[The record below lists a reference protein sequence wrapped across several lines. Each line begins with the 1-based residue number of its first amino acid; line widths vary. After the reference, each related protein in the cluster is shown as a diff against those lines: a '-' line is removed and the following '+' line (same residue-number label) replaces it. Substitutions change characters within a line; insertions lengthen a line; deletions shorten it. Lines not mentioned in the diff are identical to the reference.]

1 MGFMQKLLLCLKT
14 NSRDKF
20 LRLVPYGCTCDSA
33 FLSFLPSR
41 QVTYLVTIL
50 LGKMK
55 KTTLVNNMI
64 ISNTSPI
71 FMTSSRLPIHHI
83 EILLSFFSWF

>member
-1 MGFMQKLLLCLKT
+1 MGYMKKLLLCLKN
-14 NSRDKF
+14 NSRDTF
-20 LRLVPYGCTCDSA
+20 LGLVPYDCFCDSA
-33 FLSFLPSR
+33 SLSFLPPR
-41 QVTYLVTIL
+41 RVTYLVTIL

-55 KTTLVNNMI
+55 KTTLVNNRI

-83 EILLSFFSWF
+83 EILLSFFS